1 MTDEPIE
8 PPLAERLPA
17 ELSPP
22 AALRAATLSAVAR
35 AQRHRTWWRRG
46 GVAVA
51 AGALLVV
58 ATSLTPR
65 QKRASDVPG
74 GASILLAA
82 DRARPTLDA
91 LDTAEA
97 ELRAALVAV
106 PEDREILERLT
117 ALRDRRAAVQRLIRE
132 AAS

>member
-1 MTDEPIE
+1 MTGDPIE
-8 PPLAERLPA
+8 PPLNHQLPA
-17 ELSPP
+17 ELPPPP
-22 AALRAATLSAVAR
+22 ALRSATLAAVATAR
-35 AQRHRTWWRRG
+35 RQRRMRRRG
-46 GVAVA
+46 GLAIA
-51 AGALLVV
+51 AGLLLLV

-65 QKRASDVPG
+65 QKRASDVPS

-91 LDTAEA
+91 LDAAEV
-97 ELRAALVAV
+97 ELRAALVAA
-106 PEDREILERLT
+106 PDDHEILERLT